1 MDDNSSSCFQGMSP
15 FYQSHWWVY
24 IIISVVFYVIGFV
37 STALAQAGWR
47 ILKAYGYIGPRGTK
61 CIDFLIR
68 YAGERSRFSISL
80 ECLAFVLNGAYL
92 CLYVVRTYY
101 GVVSSL
107 DNNVVLALLAVEV
120 CLSTLLLIP
129 LIVRVL
135 QTTNPLLAWFSYFT
149 IVDVLTLPHPFVSF
163 VFTCDWV
170 GLRNLRFLSLNGIK
184 KILVQL
190 RIIHSSL
197 VAEGVSLLVTFITIW
212 LASAGMVYLL
222 EVSGDPWDNFS
233 NAQSGYYLEYVYFA
247 MTTMTTVGYGDF
259 SPVTAFGRVF
269 VTFFMIAGLALF
281 ALALGPITDYL
292 AADKKYY
299 TWYSV
304 DPTRPHIVV
313 CGDMDRNRM
322 YRILDDFLHPDRVSV
337 FERPDIVFLKKDFPS
352 TGTKQVVHKYF
363 PHAYY
368 LIGSMFRLKDLNR
381 VQLRHAAACVI
392 MTDTTLRDQED
403 SDGTAIMRYIA
414 VKNYCDDVRVI
425 MQVSK
430 VRECV
435 CGCVCWIQIRNM
447 MKNSCGSPCGRM
459 YVHSYNSTLLMI
471 LSETMKLET
480 YIILFVHFTSS

>member
-1 MDDNSSSCFQGMSP
+1 MTATNSSCFPWLPP
-15 FYQSHWWVY
+15 FYQSHWWTY
-24 IIISVVFYVIGFV
+24 LGISLIIYVIGLIF
-37 STALAQAGWR
+37 TALTQAAWK
-47 ILKAYGYIGPRGTK
+47 ILKSYGCTGPRSMS
-61 CIDFLIR
+61 CIDVLVR
-68 YAGERSRFSISL
+68 YAGERSRFSIVL
-80 ECLAFVLNGAYL
+80 ECLTFVLNGAYL

-101 GVVSSL
+101 GIVTSL
-107 DNNVVLALLAVEV
+107 DSNVVLVLLAVEA
-120 CLSTLLLIP
+120 CLSVLLFIS
-129 LIVRVL
+129 LIVRVI

-197 VAEGVSLLVTFITIW
+197 MADAVSLLVTFITIW

-247 MTTMTTVGYGDF
+247 MTTMTTVGYGDI

-322 YRILDDFLHPDRVSV
+322 NHILDDFLHPDRVSV
-337 FERPDIVFLKKDFPS
+337 FERPDIVFLMNSFPS
-352 TGTKQVVHKYF
+352 ADTKQVIQSHF
-363 PHAYY
+363 PHAFY
-368 LIGSMFRLKDLNR
+368 LIGSMFRLQDLNR

-430 VRECV
+430 VKEFV
-435 CGCVCWIQIRNM
+435 CGWV
-447 MKNSCGSPCGRM
+447 
-459 YVHSYNSTLLMI
+459 
-471 LSETMKLET
+471 
-480 YIILFVHFTSS
+480 